1 MTKSIVSNLFKTL
14 AFGLVLVAIAL
25 AFAACGDKDP
35 KVEGFS
41 VYLDGELVSDSN
53 KTITLDYNNTANW
66 EEKITVKLN
75 YSDDTQKVITKGNDG
90 YTITGIPT
98 TLDAGTYELT
108 IKYGTYNGVVVNLVI
123 HKVSIDMSEV
133 EWSETTSF
141 NYDGQEKKVELTNLP
156 QGVTATYEGNTGT
169 NAGDYTATATLVY
182 DKKNYELTNNTIQ
195 LTKEWSIEKAIISMG
210 NVSWNIK
217 ENFTYDGTEK
227 KVELKNLP
235 SQVTATYENNTA
247 TDAGTYT
254 AKATLVYDEENYIL
268 KNYDVDDLIW
278 IINPSED
285 YEVTVSASAQYF
297 VDTLP
302 TLSVSENEIEGEV
315 TWDKDQEKVFGQE
328 TAYSWTFTPEN
339 QNYATKTGT
348 INLTQVSGYN
358 QTYSENIDNV
368 WTDNSTYIYKDCTF
382 NAPINSSKKVDLTFD
397 GCTFTTGY
405 TGDGGDKCIYLTSFT
420 NLVVNGCTFG
430 GETTEGTMSTAGYA
444 LDLNIYSTTVDRI
457 EITNNNFNT
466 TKGEDA
472 ESVAISIKVR
482 LGETDKPTDVKGTI
496 GSITNGV
503 LILGNTFANTCD
515 TIYIGS
521 GPKGSTNANI
531 STGAFNVEVSNN
543 KNDVK
548 VLERYLYPE
557 GVVVPEQLVK
567 ANDAQT
573 FGNKQS
579 STFELVSS
587 DNFSQFVEALN
598 NAEYE
603 VIVVNSVSYT
613 LAQDETLT
621 IPEDKTVVFNNAG
634 FLGEGTIVN
643 KGYFITVNN
652 GNIIANVS
660 NYSSISSAVQ
670 FADQVVVSKDI
681 VVEDTIA
688 VNKEVVLDLNGK
700 KLYNVNDIWDT
711 ANNNWS
717 IISVRQNG
725 NLTVKGDGII
735 LAKEN
740 DCYGIDVVDGGLL
753 TVESGEIIGN
763 ISSIYVY
770 EGRADI
776 KGGKYSIQQLNA
788 SGDPYAFVLNLLD
801 VNRENGTAT
810 ISVTGGTF
818 EKFNPQNNKAEGE
831 NTNFVAEGYVSSL
844 VEGSEDTY
852 VVTKA

>member
-14 AFGLVLVAIAL
+14 AFGLVIVAIAL
-25 AFAACGDKDP
+25 VFAACGDKDP

-123 HKVSIDMSEV
+123 HKVSIDMAEV

-195 LTKEWSIEKAIISMG
+195 LTKEWSIEKTIISMG

-268 KNYDVDDLIW
+268 KNYDVADLIW

-285 YEVTVSASAQYF
+285 YEVTVSAGAQYF

-302 TLSVSENEIEGEV
+302 TLSVSGFEGEV
-315 TWDKDQEKVFGQE
+315 TWDVDQENVFGEE
-328 TAYSWTFTPEN
+328 TAYSWTFTPNDE
-339 QNYATKTGT
+339 NYATKTGT
-348 INLTQVSGYN
+348 INLTQVSAYN
-358 QTYSENIDNV
+358 ETFDYNVNSDWVDNKA
-368 WTDNSTYIYKDCTF
+368 YIYKDCTF
-382 NAPINSSKKVDLTFD
+382 ETAISSTKKVDLTFD
-397 GCTFTTGY
+397 GCTFTAGNTGI
-405 TGDGGDKCIYLTSFT
+405 GGFKCIYLTSFT
-420 NLVVNGCTFG
+420 NLVVDGCTFV
-430 GETTEGTMSTAGYA
+430 GETSKGTASSAGYA
-444 LDLNIYSTTVDRI
+444 LDLNIYGTTVNDI
-457 EITNNNFNT
+457 NIINNTFKT
-466 TKGEDA
+466 TTSENP
-472 ESVAISIKVR
+472 ETENVAISIKTRNGGVEDYTADSTEK
-482 LGETDKPTDVKGTI
+482 GE
-496 GSITNGV
+496 ITGEV
-503 LILGNTFANTCD
+503 LIEGNTFSSDCNM
-515 TIYIGS
+515 IYIGTKAYAEDYKDVAS
-521 GPKGSTNANI
+521 L
-531 STGAFNVEVSNN
+531 STGAFDVVVRNN
-543 KNDVK
+543 KTDVK
-548 VLERYLYPE
+548 VYERYLYAGGTVPASE
-557 GVVVPEQLVK
+557 VVVVTKNES
-567 ANDAQT
+567 AT
-573 FGNKQS
+573 FGNKKS
-579 STFELVSS
+579 YTFESVTS
-587 DNFSQFVEALN
+587 DNFTQFVEALN
-598 NAEYE
+598 NAEYS
-603 VIVVNSVSYT
+603 VIVANGVSYT
-613 LAQDETLT
+613 LAQDATLT
-621 IPEDKTVVFNNAG
+621 IPENKVVIFNDAE
-634 FLGEGTIVN
+634 LVVEGTITN
-643 KGYFITVNN
+643 KGK
-652 GNIIANVS
+652 IIANVS
-660 NYSSISSAVQ
+660 NYSTISSAVT
-670 FADQVVVSKDI
+670 FADEVVVSQDI
-681 VVEDTIA
+681 VVEETIA

>member
-133 EWSETTSF
+133 EWSETTTF
-141 NYDGQEKKVELTNLP
+141 TYDGQEKKVELTNLP
-156 QGVTATYEGNTGT
+156 QGVTATYEGNKGI
-169 NAGDYTATATLVY
+169 NAGKYSATATLVY
-182 DKKNYELTNNTIQ
+182 DKKNYELTNNEVQ
-195 LTKEWSIEKAIISMG
+195 LTQNWTIEKASIDMS
-210 NVSWNIK
+210 NVAWTTTT
-217 ENFTYDGTEK
+217 EYTYDGKEK
-227 KVELKNLP
+227 TVELTNLP
-235 SQVTATYENNTA
+235 QGVTATYEDNKA
-247 TDAGTYT
+247 TNVGTYT
-254 AKATLVYDEENYIL
+254 AKATLDYDDQNYVLTNNNIKDLKWTIAQSENYQ
-268 KNYDVDDLIW
+268 
-278 IINPSED
+278 
-285 YEVTVSASAQYF
+285 VTVTTDAQYF
-297 VDTLP
+297 VGDLP
-302 TLSVSENEIEGEV
+302 TLSVSGFEGEV
-315 TWDKDQEKVFGQE
+315 TWDVDQVKVFGE
-328 TAYSWTFTPEN
+328 STAYSWTFTPN
-339 QNYATKTGT
+339 DKNYATKTGT

-358 QTYSENIDNV
+358 QTFDYNVNSDWVDNKA
-368 WTDNSTYIYKDCTF
+368 YIYKDCTF
-382 NAPINSSKKVDLTFD
+382 ETAISSTKKVDLTFD
-397 GCTFTTGY
+397 GCTFTTGN
-405 TGDGGDKCIYLTSFT
+405 TGGGGDKCIYLTSFT
-420 NLVVNGCTFG
+420 NLIVNGCTFG

-466 TKGEDA
+466 TKGENA
-472 ESVAISIKVR
+472 ESIAISIKVR
-482 LGETDKPTDVKGTI
+482 LGETDKPTDVTGTI

-503 LILGNTFANTCD
+503 LISGNTFANTCD

-521 GPKGSTNANI
+521 GPKGSTNANV

-557 GVVVPEQLVK
+557 GVLVPEQVVQ
-567 ANDAQT
+567 ANGTQT

-579 STFELVSS
+579 YVFDSVTS
-587 DNFSQFVEALN
+587 DNFAQFVEALN
-598 NAEYE
+598 NVEYE
-603 VIVVNSVSYT
+603 VIVANGVSYT

-621 IPEDKTVVFNNAG
+621 IPEGKTLVFNDAE
-634 FLGEGTIVN
+634 LVVEGTI
-643 KGYFITVNN
+643 TNN
-652 GNIIANVS
+652 GYIIANVS
-660 NYSSISSAVQ
+660 NYSAISSAVT
-670 FADQVVVSKDI
+670 FADEVVVGQDI
-681 VVEDTIA
+681 VVEETIA
-688 VNKEVVLDLNGK
+688 VNKKVVLDLNGK
-700 KLYNVNDIWDT
+700 KLYNENEIWNT
-711 ANNNWS
+711 QKNNWS
-717 IISVRQNG
+717 VISVRQNG
-725 NLTVKGDGII
+725 NLIVKGDGII

-770 EGRADI
+770 EGHADI